1 MIVPGG
7 ACRSGALVLTARG
20 NAAEHYLGILQ
31 AILLH
36 QCKKRHSLSPARP
49 FGWTSFY
56 MGDNTGGVWEN
67 THAVQAPWGGV
78 SREWSEIRCAPQP

>member
-31 AILLH
+31 AISASPV
-36 QCKKRHSLSPARP
+36 QKEAQLSPARP
-49 FGWTSFY
+49 FGWTGFY

-67 THAVQAPWGGV
+67 THAVQAPRGGV